1 MFYIILGGLRPAL
14 VIHACEWEALG
25 LDLRLPKLLQALLV
39 IEVVALQE
47 VDVLHL
53 ERVRANFAIEH
64 VRDFRSETEV
74 LSAHVNISIFF
85 FYYVLLYW
93 HHHQKIVLTILAL
106 SVDRLRRIVEVANLN
121 LYCEVLFLVGAV
133 VDLVLLRFARGR
145 LECVELCIRNE
156 ELYYFTVKY
165 LDFRRGLRLFDLLEF
180 AVVVGGHVSANK
192 DAVPLHKV
200 GRAFCAEHIVIR
212 NEF

>member
-1 MFYIILGGLRPAL
+1 M
-14 VIHACEWEALG
+14 
-25 LDLRLPKLLQALLV
+25 

-64 VRDFRSETEV
+64 FRDFRSETEV

-145 LECVELCIRNE
+145 LECVELYIRSE
-156 ELYYFTVKY
+156 EL
-165 LDFRRGLRLFDLLEF
+165 
-180 AVVVGGHVSANK
+180 
-192 DAVPLHKV
+192 
-200 GRAFCAEHIVIR
+200 
-212 NEF
+212 